1 MPIDGSII
9 SNLENQCKAL
19 PDWKEKTVIIRKIS
33 DELYIHMKTI
43 LDKKGC
49 KITWD
54 KENNRVIIH
63 KNPEE
68 SDEDLLAGLEDLDT
82 NVDWLDEELKKKEAE
97 MKKKEAEMKKIERL
111 ALMNPTREVE
121 TVYLKFEKLFEKK
134 DYDKLIDM
142 LWHAYKANDLD
153 SSYVDKEKW
162 ELRFGKDKKWW
173 IWEVYIQKVEK
184 RLKTSHWV
192 EKEKLEK
199 IRSLME
205 KIRKIVKFKAY
216 GLA

>member
-1 MPIDGSII
+1 
-9 SNLENQCKAL
+9 
-19 PDWKEKTVIIRKIS
+19 
-33 DELYIHMKTI
+33 
-43 LDKKGC
+43 
-49 KITWD
+49 
-54 KENNRVIIH
+54 
-63 KNPEE
+63 
-68 SDEDLLAGLEDLDT
+68 
-82 NVDWLDEELKKKEAE
+82 
-97 MKKKEAEMKKIERL
+97 
-111 ALMNPTREVE
+111 
-121 TVYLKFEKLFEKK
+121 
-134 DYDKLIDM
+134 M

-199 IRSLME
+199 IRTLME